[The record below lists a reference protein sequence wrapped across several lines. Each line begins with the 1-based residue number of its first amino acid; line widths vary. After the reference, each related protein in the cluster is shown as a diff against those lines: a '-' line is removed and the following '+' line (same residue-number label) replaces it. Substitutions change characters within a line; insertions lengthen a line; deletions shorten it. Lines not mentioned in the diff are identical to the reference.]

1 MFAISPYPY
10 KTFHEL
16 FNNIENLNEGEFH
29 LGLIEAEISKVM
41 EQKDIL
47 GFKYESFLS
56 LELKEPTN
64 PLIKLFE
71 YYPLKF
77 LLSAY
82 KDKRNGLDLEVEQ
95 FITREKITTSALL
108 SRIFFSGLY
117 ENVTLINCET
127 NAKTISIRPRFP
139 KLIESNL
146 RNTKNFTYAL
156 RLQDDL
162 CKKTYTYSFVLSER
176 DDKYEKVFVEINGSS
191 FYSLI
196 KGLRKAF
203 NSFLSNDLGFTKDYE
218 TIYEITRDLTVL
230 ERIIKFVEQ
239 KESPQ

>member
-1 MFAISPYPY
+1 MFAINPYPY

-16 FNNIENLNEGEFH
+16 FNNIENLNEDEFH

-117 ENVTLINCET
+117 ENVALINCDT
-127 NAKTISIRPRFP
+127 NEKTFAIRPRFP
-139 KLIESNL
+139 KFIESSL
-146 RNTKNFTYAL
+146 RNTKNFSYTM
-156 RLQDDL
+156 RLQDESI
-162 CKKTYTYSFVLSER
+162 KHYYSFILCER
-176 DDKYEKVFVEINGSS
+176 EENYEKALVKINGRS

-196 KGLRKAF
+196 SGLKNAF
-203 NSFLSNDLGFTKDYE
+203 NSFLSKDLGFTKDYE

-230 ERIIKFVEQ
+230 ERITKFIEEQ
-239 KESPQ
+239 ESPH